1 MAKACMNRYSHCTGT
16 LNVSMDT
23 ARPGAVFKELTGSRK
38 GTITVGAGGW
48 ADFPVYGK
56 AVAVWVQ
63 E

>member
-1 MAKACMNRYSHCTGT
+1 MALYEPVQPLYRP
-16 LNVSMDT
+16 NVEREH